1 MEALQVPVDDLARLC
16 HLASLG
22 KLLGGLIHNLN
33 SPLHSL
39 GMQMDVMQHVILKKS
54 EISKDVSENLSK
66 RITRMNEEFEN
77 LNNQIRIA
85 GMRADLQET
94 PVKRLDINHFLHEE
108 IEFLKTNLYFKHNVE
123 TTMELSSSLPTIT
136 PSPPNFG
143 VAMGLFLEGVAEELE
158 THQGTTLALGTS
170 EEQGY
175 AIVSIRMADT
185 VLSSSFRTI
194 LEMNPFDP
202 HAIPE
207 LSAEIHLFIA
217 VLLLRNGGVQFKTDI
232 HDGGT
237 TIRILLPHQDRR
249 E

>member
-123 TTMELSSSLPTIT
+123 TTME
-136 PSPPNFG
+136 
-143 VAMGLFLEGVAEELE
+143 
-158 THQGTTLALGTS
+158 
-170 EEQGY
+170 EQGY

-237 TIRILLPHQDRR
+237 TIRILLSHQDRR